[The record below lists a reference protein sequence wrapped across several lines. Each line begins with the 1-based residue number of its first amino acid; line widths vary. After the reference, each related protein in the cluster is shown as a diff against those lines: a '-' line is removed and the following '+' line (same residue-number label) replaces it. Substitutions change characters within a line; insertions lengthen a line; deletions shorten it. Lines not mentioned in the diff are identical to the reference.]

1 MGAPF
6 PPPTPPGLSRRSL
19 LRLGAA
25 SALTLLAGCDRQEPL
40 LLASR
45 GDLPAAWARR
55 LPSPWR
61 SQLLE
66 DPPRVLA
73 RASAP
78 LTGLL
83 QLSDGWA
90 AELRPADL
98 QPIGTPALIERLA
111 PMAAPLARL
120 HGPAGTGPLAFPWSY
135 GPWVLV
141 LRSRPDLARRRDEG
155 WDLLLDPSLAGR
167 LVLPS
172 SPRVTIALVG
182 GDPERLRRLRRAAL
196 AYDDRDGL
204 SLLLTG
210 EAEAAVLPR
219 QRVVGL
225 LRRDPRLQVLLP
237 ESGSPLTWN
246 LLLRPAGPHP
256 EAPLEWLGEAL
267 EPPLLGAL
275 LTGGWV
281 PPLPRDQLQPAL
293 AAFPAA
299 IAALLLPPQ
308 PVLERCFSLAP
319 LTAPERAALQGLW
332 DGAAPDAPSV

>member
-6 PPPTPPGLSRRSL
+6 PPTPSPGLSRRSL

-25 SALTLLAGCDRQEPL
+25 SALTLLAGCDRQETL
-40 LLASR
+40 LLGSR
-45 GDLPAAWARR
+45 GDLPAAWVRR
-55 LPSPWR
+55 LPKPWR

-66 DPPRVLA
+66 DPAQVLA
-73 RASAP
+73 RAAAP

-90 AELRPADL
+90 GELGPADL
-98 QPIGTPALIERLA
+98 QPIGTPALLERLE

-120 HGPAGTGPLAFPWSY
+120 HGPPGAGPLAFPWSY

-141 LRSRPDLARRRDEG
+141 LRSRPDLARRRSEG

-172 SPRVTIALVG
+172 SPRVSIELVG
-182 GDPERLRRLRRAAL
+182 EDPERLRRLRRSAL
-196 AYDDRDGL
+196 AYDERDGL

-237 ESGSPLTWN
+237 ERGSPLSWN

-256 EAPLEWLGEAL
+256 EPPLEWLGEAL
-267 EPPLLGAL
+267 EPPLLPAL
-275 LTGGWV
+275 LAGGWV
-281 PPLPRDQLQPAL
+281 PPLPRDQLQRAL
-293 AAFPAA
+293 TDFPAA

-308 PVLERCFSLAP
+308 TVLERCVSLPP
-319 LTAPERAALQGLW
+319 LTAAERRRLQQLW
-332 DGAAPDAPSV
+332 DGAAPAPAA

>member
-6 PPPTPPGLSRRSL
+6 PPPPSPGLSRRTL

-25 SALTLLAGCDRQEPL
+25 SALTLLAGCERQEL
-40 LLASR
+40 LLLGSR
-45 GDLPAAWARR
+45 GDLPAAWVRR
-55 LPSPWR
+55 LPKPWR
-61 SQLLE
+61 SELLE
-66 DPPRVLA
+66 DPAQVLA
-73 RASAP
+73 RAAAP
-78 LTGLL
+78 LTGLV

-90 AELRPADL
+90 AELRTGDL
-98 QPIGTPALIERLA
+98 QPIGTPALIERFA

-120 HGPAGTGPLAFPWSY
+120 HGPPGAGPLAFPWSY

-141 LRSRPDLARRRDEG
+141 LRSRPDLARRRAEG

-182 GDPERLRRLRRAAL
+182 EDPERLRRLRRSAL
-196 AYDDRDGL
+196 AYDERDGL

-237 ESGSPLTWN
+237 EGGAPLSWN

-256 EAPLEWLGEAL
+256 EPPLEWLGEAL
-267 EPPLLGAL
+267 EPPLLPAL

-281 PPLPRDQLQPAL
+281 PPLPRDQLQRAL
-293 AAFPAA
+293 AEFPAA

-308 PVLERCFSLAP
+308 SVLERCFSLPP
-319 LTAPERAALQGLW
+319 LAAAERRRLQQLW
-332 DGAAPDAPSV
+332 DGAAPAPGA

>member
-1 MGAPF
+1 MGASL
-6 PPPTPPGLSRRSL
+6 PPTLAPVLGRRL
-19 LRLGAA
+19 LLQLGAA
-25 SALTLLAGCDRQEPL
+25 SALTLLAGCARRSQL

-55 LPSPWR
+55 LPEPWQ
-61 SQLLE
+61 SELVE
-66 DPPRVLA
+66 DPAQVLA

-90 AELRPADL
+90 TELPRGGL
-98 QPIGTPALIERLA
+98 QPIGTPALLRRLE

-120 HGPAGTGPLAFPWSY
+120 HGPMSGPALAFPWSY

-141 LRSRPDLARRRDEG
+141 LRSRPDLARRRAEG

-172 SPRVTIALVG
+172 SPRVAIALVG
-182 GDPERLRRLRRAAL
+182 EDPERLRRLRRGAL
-196 AYDDRDGL
+196 AYDERNGL
-204 SLLLTG
+204 NLLITG
-210 EAEAAVLPR
+210 EAQAAVLPR

-237 ESGSPLTWN
+237 ESGAPLSWN

-256 EAPLEWLGEAL
+256 PPPLEWLGAAL
-267 EPPLLGAL
+267 EPPLLPAML
-275 LTGGWV
+275 ARGWV
-281 PPLPRDQLQPAL
+281 PPLPRDLLQRAL
-293 AAFPAA
+293 ADFPAA
-299 IAALLLPPQ
+299 TAALLLPPQ
-308 PVLERCFSLAP
+308 AVLDRCFSLPP
-319 LTAPERAALQGLW
+319 LSAADRQKLQRLW
-332 DGAAPDAPSV
+332 DGATP

>member
-6 PPPTPPGLSRRSL
+6 PPTPSPGLSRRSL

-25 SALTLLAGCDRQEPL
+25 SALTLLAGCDRQETL
-40 LLASR
+40 LLGSR
-45 GDLPAAWARR
+45 GDLPAAWVRR
-55 LPSPWR
+55 LPKPWR

-66 DPPRVLA
+66 DPAQVLA
-73 RASAP
+73 RAAAP

-90 AELRPADL
+90 GELGPADL
-98 QPIGTPALIERLA
+98 QPIGTPALIERLT
-111 PMAAPLARL
+111 PMAAPLVRL
-120 HGPAGTGPLAFPWSY
+120 HGPAAAAPLAFPWSY

-141 LRSRPDLARRRDEG
+141 LRSRPDLARRRAEG
-155 WDLLLDPSLAGR
+155 WELLLDPSLAGR

-182 GDPERLRRLRRAAL
+182 EDPERLRRLRRSAL
-196 AYDDRDGL
+196 AYDERDGL

-237 ESGSPLTWN
+237 ERGSPLSWN

-256 EAPLEWLGEAL
+256 EPPLEWLGEAL
-267 EPPLLGAL
+267 EPPLLPAL
-275 LTGGWV
+275 LAGGWV
-281 PPLPRDQLQPAL
+281 PPLPRDQLQRAL
-293 AAFPAA
+293 TDFPAPTA
-299 IAALLLPPQ
+299 PLLLPPQ
-308 PVLERCFSLAP
+308 TVLERCVSLPP
-319 LTAPERAALQGLW
+319 LAAAERRRLQLLW
-332 DGAAPDAPSV
+332 DSAAPAPAA

>member
-6 PPPTPPGLSRRSL
+6 PPPPSPGLSRRTL

-40 LLASR
+40 LLGSR
-45 GDLPAAWARR
+45 GDLPAAWVRR
-55 LPSPWR
+55 LPKPWR
-61 SQLLE
+61 SQFLE
-66 DPPRVLA
+66 DPAQVLA
-73 RASAP
+73 RAAAP
-78 LTGLL
+78 LTGLV

-90 AELRPADL
+90 GELKSADL

-120 HGPAGTGPLAFPWSY
+120 HGPPGAAPLAFPWSY

-141 LRSRPDLARRRDEG
+141 LRSRPDLDRRLSEG

-182 GDPERLRRLRRAAL
+182 EDPERLRRLRRSAL
-196 AYDDRDGL
+196 AYDERDGL

-237 ESGSPLTWN
+237 EAGSPLSWN

-256 EAPLEWLGEAL
+256 EPPLEWLGEAL
-267 EPPLLGAL
+267 EPPLLPAL
-275 LTGGWV
+275 LAGGWV
-281 PPLPRDQLQPAL
+281 PPLPRDQLQQAL
-293 AAFPAA
+293 ADFPAA
-299 IAALLLPPQ
+299 IATLLLPPQ
-308 PVLERCFSLAP
+308 SVLERCVSLPP
-319 LTAPERAALQGLW
+319 LAAAERRRLQQLW
-332 DGAAPDAPSV
+332 DGAAPVAAG

>member
-1 MGAPF
+1 MGDPF
-6 PPPTPPGLSRRSL
+6 PPPLSPGLSRRTL
-19 LRLGAA
+19 LRLGAV
-25 SALTLLAGCDRQEPL
+25 SAITLLAGCDHQQPL

-45 GDLPAAWARR
+45 GDLPAALVRR
-55 LPSPWR
+55 LPKPWR

-66 DPPRVLA
+66 DPAQVLA
-73 RASAP
+73 RAAAP

-90 AELRPADL
+90 GELSPGDL

-120 HGPAGTGPLAFPWSY
+120 HGPSGAGPLAFPWSY

-141 LRSRPDLARRRDEG
+141 LRNRPDLARRRAEG

-182 GDPERLRRLRRAAL
+182 EDPERLRRLRRSAL
-196 AYDDRDGL
+196 AYDERDGL

-237 ESGSPLTWN
+237 ERGAPLSWN
-246 LLLRPAGPHP
+246 LLLRPAGTHP
-256 EAPLEWLGEAL
+256 EPPLEWLGEAL
-267 EPPLLGAL
+267 EPPLLPAL
-275 LTGGWV
+275 LAGGWV

-293 AAFPAA
+293 ADFPAA

-308 PVLERCFSLAP
+308 PVLERCFSLPP
-319 LTAPERAALQGLW
+319 LAAAERRRLQQLW
-332 DGAAPDAPSV
+332 DGAAHVAAA

>member
-6 PPPTPPGLSRRSL
+6 PPPPSPGLSRRTL

-40 LLASR
+40 LLGSR
-45 GDLPAAWARR
+45 GDLPASWLRR
-55 LPSPWR
+55 LPKPWS

-66 DPPRVLA
+66 DPAQVLA
-73 RASAP
+73 RAAAP
-78 LTGLL
+78 QTGLL

-90 AELRPADL
+90 AELKPADL
-98 QPIGTPALIERLA
+98 QPIGTPALVKRLA

-120 HGPAGTGPLAFPWSY
+120 LGPPGAGPLAFPWSY

-141 LRSRPDLARRRDEG
+141 LRSRPDLARRRAEG

-172 SPRVTIALVG
+172 SPRVTMALLG
-182 GDPERLRRLRRAAL
+182 EDPQRLRRLRRSAL
-196 AYDDRDGL
+196 AYDERDGL

-237 ESGSPLTWN
+237 DSGAPLSWN

-256 EAPLEWLGEAL
+256 EPPLDWLGEAL
-267 EPPLLGAL
+267 EPPLLPAL
-275 LTGGWV
+275 LAGGWV
-281 PPLPRDQLQPAL
+281 PPLPRDQLQRAL
-293 AAFPAA
+293 ADFPAA

-319 LTAPERAALQGLW
+319 MDAAERRRLQQLW
-332 DGAAPDAPSV
+332 DGAAPVPAA

>member
-6 PPPTPPGLSRRSL
+6 PPPSTPGLSRRTL

-25 SALTLLAGCDRQEPL
+25 SALTLLAGCDRQETL

-55 LPSPWR
+55 LPNPWR

-66 DPPRVLA
+66 DPAQVLA
-73 RASAP
+73 RAAAAR
-78 LTGLL
+78 TGLL

-90 AELRPADL
+90 AELGPADL
-98 QPIGTPALIERLA
+98 QPIGTPALIERLT

-120 HGPAGTGPLAFPWSY
+120 HGPAGAGPLAFPWSY

-141 LRSRPDLARRRDEG
+141 LRSRPDLARRRAEG
-155 WDLLLDPSLAGR
+155 WDLLLDPSLDGR

-182 GDPERLRRLRRAAL
+182 EDPERLRRLRRAAL
-196 AYDDRDGL
+196 AYDERDGL

-256 EAPLEWLGEAL
+256 EPPLEWLGEAL
-267 EPPLLGAL
+267 EPPLLPAL
-275 LTGGWV
+275 LAGGWV
-281 PPLPRDQLQPAL
+281 PPLPRDQLQRAL
-293 AAFPAA
+293 ADFPAA
-299 IAALLLPPQ
+299 VAALLLPPQ

-319 LTAPERAALQGLW
+319 LTAVERAALQRLW
-332 DGAAPDAPSV
+332 DGAAPAPAA

>member
-6 PPPTPPGLSRRSL
+6 PPPPSPGLSRRTL

-40 LLASR
+40 LLGSR
-45 GDLPAAWARR
+45 GDLPAAWVRR
-55 LPSPWR
+55 LPKPWR

-66 DPPRVLA
+66 DPAQVLA
-73 RASAP
+73 RAAAP
-78 LTGLL
+78 LTGLV

-90 AELRPADL
+90 GELKSADL

-120 HGPAGTGPLAFPWSY
+120 HGPPGAAPLAFPWSY

-141 LRSRPDLARRRDEG
+141 LRSRPDLARRRAEG

-182 GDPERLRRLRRAAL
+182 EDPERLRRLRRSAL
-196 AYDDRDGL
+196 AYDERDGL

-210 EAEAAVLPR
+210 EAEAVVLPCH
-219 QRVVGL
+219 RVVGL

-237 ESGSPLTWN
+237 EAGSPLSWN

-256 EAPLEWLGEAL
+256 EPPLDWLGEAL
-267 EPPLLGAL
+267 EPPLLPAL
-275 LTGGWV
+275 LAGGWV
-281 PPLPRDQLQPAL
+281 PPLPRDQLQGAL
-293 AAFPAA
+293 ADFPAA

-308 PVLERCFSLAP
+308 TVLERCVSLPP
-319 LTAPERAALQGLW
+319 LASAERRRLQQLW
-332 DGAAPDAPSV
+332 DGAAPVTAA

>member
-6 PPPTPPGLSRRSL
+6 PPTPSPGLSRRSL

-25 SALTLLAGCDRQEPL
+25 SALTLLAACDRQETL
-40 LLASR
+40 LLGSR
-45 GDLPAAWARR
+45 GDLPAAWVRR
-55 LPSPWR
+55 LPKPWR

-66 DPPRVLA
+66 DPAQVLA
-73 RASAP
+73 RAAAP

-90 AELRPADL
+90 GELGPADL
-98 QPIGTPALIERLA
+98 QPIGTPALLERLE

-120 HGPAGTGPLAFPWSY
+120 HGSPGAGPLAFPWSY

-141 LRSRPDLARRRDEG
+141 LRSRPDLARRRSEG

-172 SPRVTIALVG
+172 SPRVSIELVG
-182 GDPERLRRLRRAAL
+182 QDPERLRRLRRSAL
-196 AYDDRDGL
+196 AYDERDGL

-210 EAEAAVLPR
+210 EAEAVVLPR

-225 LRRDPRLQVLLP
+225 LRRDPRVQVLLP
-237 ESGSPLTWN
+237 EGGSPLSWN

-256 EAPLEWLGEAL
+256 EPPLDWLGEAL
-267 EPPLLGAL
+267 EPPLLPAL
-275 LTGGWV
+275 LAGGWV
-281 PPLPRDQLQPAL
+281 PPLPRDQLQRAL
-293 AAFPAA
+293 ADFPAA

-308 PVLERCFSLAP
+308 PVLERCFTLVPMA
-319 LTAPERAALQGLW
+319 AGERRRLQQLW
-332 DGAAPDAPSV
+332 DGAAPVAAS

>member
-6 PPPTPPGLSRRSL
+6 PPPPTPALSRRTL

-25 SALTLLAGCDRQEPL
+25 SALTLLAGCERQEPL

-55 LPSPWR
+55 LPKPWR

-66 DPPRVLA
+66 DPAQVLA
-73 RASAP
+73 RAAAP

-90 AELRPADL
+90 GELGPADL
-98 QPIGTPALIERLA
+98 QPIGTPALIERLT

-120 HGPAGTGPLAFPWSY
+120 HGPAAAAPLAFPWSY

-141 LRSRPDLARRRDEG
+141 LRSRPDLARRRAEG
-155 WDLLLDPSLAGR
+155 WELLLDPSLAGR

-182 GDPERLRRLRRAAL
+182 EDPERLRRLRRAAL

-237 ESGSPLTWN
+237 ESGAPLTWN

-256 EAPLEWLGEAL
+256 EPPLEWLGEAL
-267 EPPLLGAL
+267 EAPLLPAL
-275 LTGGWV
+275 LAGGWV
-281 PPLPRDQLQPAL
+281 PPLPRDQLQRAL
-293 AAFPAA
+293 ADFPAA
-299 IAALLLPPQ
+299 VAALLLPPQ

-319 LTAPERAALQGLW
+319 LTAVERAALQRLW
-332 DGAAPDAPSV
+332 DGAAPVPAA

>member
-6 PPPTPPGLSRRSL
+6 PPTPSPGLSRRSL

-25 SALTLLAGCDRQEPL
+25 SALTLLAGCDRQETL
-40 LLASR
+40 LLGSR
-45 GDLPAAWARR
+45 GDLPAAWVRR
-55 LPSPWR
+55 LPKPWR

-66 DPPRVLA
+66 DPAQVLA
-73 RASAP
+73 RAAAP

-90 AELRPADL
+90 GELGPADL
-98 QPIGTPALIERLA
+98 QPIGTPALLERLE

-120 HGPAGTGPLAFPWSY
+120 HGPPGAGPLAVPWSY

-141 LRSRPDLARRRDEG
+141 LRSRPDLARRRSEG

-172 SPRVTIALVG
+172 SPRVTIELVG
-182 GDPERLRRLRRAAL
+182 EDPERLRRLRRSAL
-196 AYDDRDGL
+196 AYDERDGL

-210 EAEAAVLPR
+210 EAEVAVLPR

-237 ESGSPLTWN
+237 ERGSPLSWN

-256 EAPLEWLGEAL
+256 EPPLEWLGEAL
-267 EPPLLGAL
+267 EPPLLPAL
-275 LTGGWV
+275 LAGGWV
-281 PPLPRDQLQPAL
+281 PPLPRDQLQQAL
-293 AAFPAA
+293 TDFPAA

-308 PVLERCFSLAP
+308 TVLERCVSLPP
-319 LTAPERAALQGLW
+319 LTAAERRRLQQLW
-332 DGAAPDAPSV
+332 DGAAPAPAA

>member
-6 PPPTPPGLSRRSL
+6 PPPPSPGLSRRTL

-40 LLASR
+40 LLGSR
-45 GDLPAAWARR
+45 GDLPAAWVRR
-55 LPSPWR
+55 LPKPWR

-66 DPPRVLA
+66 DPAQVLA
-73 RASAP
+73 RAAAP
-78 LTGLL
+78 LTGLV

-90 AELRPADL
+90 GELRPDNL
-98 QPIGTPALIERLA
+98 QPIGTPALVERLE

-120 HGPAGTGPLAFPWSY
+120 HGPPGGGPLAFPWSY

-141 LRSRPDLARRRDEG
+141 LRSRPDLARRRSEG

-172 SPRVTIALVG
+172 SPRVTFALVG
-182 GDPERLRRLRRAAL
+182 EDPERLRRLRRSAL
-196 AYDDRDGL
+196 AYDERDGL

-237 ESGSPLTWN
+237 ESGSPLSWN

-256 EAPLEWLGEAL
+256 EPPLEWLGEAL
-267 EPPLLGAL
+267 EPPLLPAL
-275 LTGGWV
+275 LAGGWV
-281 PPLPRDQLQPAL
+281 PPLPRDQLQRAL
-293 AAFPAA
+293 ADFPAA
-299 IAALLLPPQ
+299 VAALLLPPQ
-308 PVLERCFSLAP
+308 PVLERCFSLTPMA
-319 LTAPERAALQGLW
+319 AAERRRLQQLW
-332 DGAAPDAPSV
+332 DGAAPAQGA

>member
-6 PPPTPPGLSRRSL
+6 LLSATPGLSRRTL

-25 SALTLLAGCDRQEPL
+25 SALTLLAGCDRQQTL

-55 LPSPWR
+55 LPNPWS

-66 DPPRVLA
+66 DPAQVLA
-73 RASAP
+73 RASAAG
-78 LTGLL
+78 TGLL

-90 AELRPADL
+90 AELKPADL
-98 QPIGTPALIERLA
+98 QPIGTPALIGRLT

-120 HGPAGTGPLAFPWSY
+120 HGPPTAAPLAFPWSY

-141 LRSRPDLARRRDEG
+141 LRSRPDLARRRAEG

-172 SPRVTIALVG
+172 SPRVTIALAG
-182 GDPERLRRLRRAAL
+182 ENPERLRRLRRAAL

-256 EAPLEWLGEAL
+256 EPPLEWLGEAL
-267 EPPLLGAL
+267 EPPLLPAL
-275 LTGGWV
+275 LAAGWV
-281 PPLPRDQLQPAL
+281 PPLPREPLQRAL
-293 AAFPAA
+293 ADFPAP

-308 PVLERCFSLAP
+308 PVLDRCFSLAP
-319 LTAPERAALQGLW
+319 LAAAERAALQRLW
-332 DGAAPDAPSV
+332 DGSAPDPSA

>member
-1 MGAPF
+1 MGDPF
-6 PPPTPPGLSRRSL
+6 PPPLSPGLSRRTL
-19 LRLGAA
+19 LRLGAV
-25 SALTLLAGCDRQEPL
+25 SALTLLAGCDRQQPL

-45 GDLPAAWARR
+45 GDLPAAWVRR
-55 LPSPWR
+55 LPKPWR

-66 DPPRVLA
+66 DPAQVLA
-73 RASAP
+73 RAAAP

-90 AELRPADL
+90 GELSPGDL

-120 HGPAGTGPLAFPWSY
+120 HGPSGAGPLAFPWSY

-141 LRSRPDLARRRDEG
+141 LRNRPDLARRRAEG

-182 GDPERLRRLRRAAL
+182 EDPERLRRLRRSAL
-196 AYDDRDGL
+196 AYDERYGL

-237 ESGSPLTWN
+237 EGGAPLSWN

-256 EAPLEWLGEAL
+256 EPPLEWLGEAL
-267 EPPLLGAL
+267 EPPLLPAL
-275 LTGGWV
+275 LAGGWV
-281 PPLPRDQLQPAL
+281 PPLPREQLQRVL
-293 AAFPAA
+293 AQFPAA

-308 PVLERCFSLAP
+308 SVLERCISLPP
-319 LTAPERAALQGLW
+319 LAAAERRRLQQLW
-332 DGAAPDAPSV
+332 DGAAPVPAA

>member
-6 PPPTPPGLSRRSL
+6 PPTPSPGLSRRSL

-25 SALTLLAGCDRQEPL
+25 SALTLLAGCDRQETL
-40 LLASR
+40 LLGSR
-45 GDLPAAWARR
+45 GDLPAAWVRR
-55 LPSPWR
+55 LPKPWR

-66 DPPRVLA
+66 DPAQVLA
-73 RASAP
+73 RAAAP

-90 AELRPADL
+90 GELGPADL
-98 QPIGTPALIERLA
+98 QPIGTPALLERLE

-120 HGPAGTGPLAFPWSY
+120 HGPPGAGPLAFPWSY

-141 LRSRPDLARRRDEG
+141 LRSRPDLARRRSEG

-172 SPRVTIALVG
+172 SPRVTIELVG
-182 GDPERLRRLRRAAL
+182 EDPERLRRLRRSAL
-196 AYDDRDGL
+196 AYDERDGL

-210 EAEAAVLPR
+210 EAEVAVLPR

-237 ESGSPLTWN
+237 ERGSPLSWN

-256 EAPLEWLGEAL
+256 EPPLEWLGEAL
-267 EPPLLGAL
+267 EPPLLPAL
-275 LTGGWV
+275 LAGGWV
-281 PPLPRDQLQPAL
+281 PPLPRDQLQQAL
-293 AAFPAA
+293 TDFPAA

-308 PVLERCFSLAP
+308 TVLERCVSLPP
-319 LTAPERAALQGLW
+319 LTAAERRRLQQLW
-332 DGAAPDAPSV
+332 DGAAPAPAA

>member
-1 MGAPF
+1 MGDPF
-6 PPPTPPGLSRRSL
+6 PPPPSPGLSRRTL

-25 SALTLLAGCDRQEPL
+25 SALTLLAGCDRQEPVL
-40 LLASR
+40 LGSR

-55 LPSPWR
+55 LPKPWR

-66 DPPRVLA
+66 DPAQVLA
-73 RASAP
+73 RAAAP

-90 AELRPADL
+90 AGLKASDL
-98 QPIGTPALIERLA
+98 QPIGTPALVERLE

-120 HGPAGTGPLAFPWSY
+120 HGPPGAGPLAFPWSY

-141 LRSRPDLARRRDEG
+141 LRSRPDLARRQAEG

-172 SPRVTIALVG
+172 SPRVTMALLG
-182 GDPERLRRLRRAAL
+182 EDPERLRRLRRSAL
-196 AYDDRDGL
+196 AYDERDGL

-237 ESGSPLTWN
+237 ESGSPLSWN

-256 EAPLEWLGEAL
+256 EPPLEWLGEAL
-267 EPPLLGAL
+267 EPPLLPAL
-275 LTGGWV
+275 LAGGWV
-281 PPLPRDQLQPAL
+281 PPLPRDQLQRAL
-293 AAFPAA
+293 VDFPAV

-308 PVLERCFSLAP
+308 PVLERCFSLEP
-319 LTAPERAALQGLW
+319 LTASKRAALQRLW
-332 DGAAPDAPSV
+332 DGAAPVPAT

>member
-1 MGAPF
+1 M
-6 PPPTPPGLSRRSL
+6 
-19 LRLGAA
+19 
-25 SALTLLAGCDRQEPL
+25 
-40 LLASR
+40 
-45 GDLPAAWARR
+45 
-55 LPSPWR
+55 
-61 SQLLE
+61 
-66 DPPRVLA
+66 LA
-73 RASAP
+73 RAAAP

-90 AELRPADL
+90 GELSPGDL

-120 HGPAGTGPLAFPWSY
+120 HGPSGAGPLAFPWSY

-141 LRSRPDLARRRDEG
+141 LRNRPDLARRRAEG

-182 GDPERLRRLRRAAL
+182 EDPERLRRLRRSAL
-196 AYDDRDGL
+196 AYDERDGL

-237 ESGSPLTWN
+237 ERGSPLSWN

-256 EAPLEWLGEAL
+256 EPPLEWLGEAL
-267 EPPLLGAL
+267 EPPLLPAL
-275 LTGGWV
+275 LAGGWV
-281 PPLPRDQLQPAL
+281 PPLPRDQLQRAL
-293 AAFPAA
+293 TDFPAA

-308 PVLERCFSLAP
+308 TVLERCVSLPP
-319 LTAPERAALQGLW
+319 LAAAERRRLQLLW
-332 DGAAPDAPSV
+332 DSAAPAPAA